1 VRPGLALLP
10 LLVSGGALLAGAAS
24 AAIVELRFDDQGR
37 FARQA
42 SVPAGKFFE
51 VCGPLAAGQAVA
63 WQYAG
68 PAPLDFNIHYHVG
81 KAVHYPARLKQTASA
96 QDRFTPDAARDYCW
110 MWTNRGAE
118 AAPLDM
124 QLQRR

>member
-1 VRPGLALLP
+1 MRPGLALLP

-81 KAVHYPARLKQTASA
+81 KEAVFPAKQA
-96 QDRFTPDAARDYCW
+96 QVSSGRDTLNVTVAQDYCW
-110 MWTNRGAE
+110 MWTNKGS
-118 AAPLDM
+118 APVSLTID
-124 QLQRR
+124 LAR